1 MPLLFLLCL
10 SGIIQCKLLL
20 LKVQCLDI
28 NGGGLDPPFN
38 HQITNKKWLKS
49 PYHQQKMAQI
59 TITKCPLRSPITK
72 QKASNHHTFFCAQK
86 EVSVKKW
93 QFSAPFL
100 LLLQIWN
107 NHQITNKNS
116 SITITTTSQNHQIT
130 TFLRY

>member
-1 MPLLFLLCL
+1 MTLPSPVTAPIYKWGEFPPLITR
-10 SGIIQCKLLL
+10 SPTK
-20 LKVQCLDI
+20 
-28 NGGGLDPPFN
+28 NGSN
-38 HQITNKKWLKS
+38 HHITNKKLLKS

-72 QKASNHHTFFCAQK
+72 QKASNHHTFFSAQT
-86 EVSVKKW
+86 EVSFKKW
-93 QFSAPFL
+93 QILAPFL

-107 NHQITNKNS
+107 NHQITDKNS